1 MKTLEKIEKE
11 IIDSILGHVNKRYE
25 KYPGEYTW
33 GSGWLSSIVNESIEG
48 YDITSDIFCVFKDLA
63 HYALINSP
71 KNENTGSTNV
81 KFGNVNSLIEEV
93 SMRLSD
99 KIWERCHDELVKVYG
114 PPFEEISTTGGN

>member
-11 IIDSILGHVNKRYE
+11 IIYSILGEASKDYE
-25 KYPGEYTW
+25 THSPEYIW
-33 GSGWLSSIVNESIEG
+33 GCGWLDHKVKESVEG

-114 PPFEEISTTGGN
+114 LPFEEIVITGGN